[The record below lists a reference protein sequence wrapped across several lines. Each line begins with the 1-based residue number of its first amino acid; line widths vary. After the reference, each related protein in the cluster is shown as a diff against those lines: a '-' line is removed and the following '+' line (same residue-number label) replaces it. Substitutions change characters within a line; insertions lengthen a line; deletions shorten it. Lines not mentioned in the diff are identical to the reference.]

1 MRHITIKY
9 LRYLPHVTP
18 SDLLCLTCA
27 PTGTAAFNINGMTI
41 HSAFLIPITM
51 RAYQNLETDTLNTS
65 RNKLQH
71 LKVVIIDEISMV
83 SSTLLYYIHRR
94 LQEIKGC
101 QNNQSTFGDVTVI
114 AVGDFYQLKPVKNSF
129 VFEFPND

>member
-1 MRHITIKY
+1 MKAILCIIGGYFTITLHGTGAVGCARTIVLFSFKY

-51 RAYQNLETDTLNTS
+51 RAYQNLGTDTLNTL

-83 SSTLLYYIHRR
+83 SSTLLHYIHR
-94 LQEIKGC
+94 
-101 QNNQSTFGDVTVI
+101 
-114 AVGDFYQLKPVKNSF
+114 
-129 VFEFPND
+129 